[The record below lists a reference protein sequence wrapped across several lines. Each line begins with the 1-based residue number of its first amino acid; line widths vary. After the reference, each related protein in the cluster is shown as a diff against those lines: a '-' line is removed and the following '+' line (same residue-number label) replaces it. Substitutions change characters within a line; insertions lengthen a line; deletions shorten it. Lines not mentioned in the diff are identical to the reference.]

1 MLLRNTVLS
10 YPFLHHHHRSQQQP
24 LCQEYC
30 HLCRCTWCQNGN
42 EPTPPALSKRAFT
55 NTTEPMMPEIMLQS
69 SCSCLSDID
78 VKLSKINVLFSEI
91 SQLLSPSHVPVF
103 QSRKLLP
110 RIDIILS
117 EIMSFV
123 SYTQDG
129 APDNDESCSVD
140 LSDLEMEWDDNHNNF
155 YHLYYPD
162 SSTDDAKSVHA
173 YSDDDAESVHAMSED
188 SDDVA
193 GRSQEEHDVITTGQL
208 EHDVITTG
216 QLEHDVIITQGV
228 FIAKMI
234 SIMSSLAPSNIYDAK
249 RAQRKRRKQIR
260 KKVDPELRTL
270 WTHAASIISPF
281 TPTEMSTSLSY
292 PTIDWSTVN
301 KRFINNIPSPSLQ
314 PIFGCSED
322 SNFYEDVFERSDH
335 GYHRNLGSKF
345 TKPNPFGAVLG
356 YLTDA
361 GVVGVPDKVFHG
373 HVFDPHGGWILH
385 AKFSGKEETKRTK
398 IKETKKKDK

>member
-1 MLLRNTVLS
+1 MIVSLS
-10 YPFLHHHHRSQQQP
+10 QD
-24 LCQEYC
+24 CDD
-30 HLCRCTWCQNGN
+30 
-42 EPTPPALSKRAFT
+42 A
-55 NTTEPMMPEIMLQS
+55 S
-69 SCSCLSDID
+69 SVNDSL
-78 VKLSKINVLFSEI
+78 
-91 SQLLSPSHVPVF
+91 
-103 QSRKLLP
+103 
-110 RIDIILS
+110 
-117 EIMSFV
+117 
-123 SYTQDG
+123 G
-129 APDNDESCSVD
+129 AS
-140 LSDLEMEWDDNHNNF
+140 MEWDVDNLNNDF
-155 YHLYYPD
+155 YSLCYD
-162 SSTDDAKSVHA
+162 VDLT
-173 YSDDDAESVHAMSED
+173 MSED
-188 SDDVA
+188 
-193 GRSQEEHDVITTGQL
+193 EEMIVTPVKDEEMIVTAAKDIIAPGQL

-216 QLEHDVIITQGV
+216 QLEHDVITTKDV

-301 KRFINNIPSPSLQ
+301 KRFINNIPTPSLQ

-322 SNFYEDVFERSDH
+322 SNFYEDVFERSDY

-345 TKPNPFGAVLG
+345 TKSNPFGAVLG

-398 IKETKKKDK
+398 IKETKKAKKKDK

>member
-1 MLLRNTVLS
+1 
-10 YPFLHHHHRSQQQP
+10 
-24 LCQEYC
+24 
-30 HLCRCTWCQNGN
+30 
-42 EPTPPALSKRAFT
+42 
-55 NTTEPMMPEIMLQS
+55 
-69 SCSCLSDID
+69 
-78 VKLSKINVLFSEI
+78 
-91 SQLLSPSHVPVF
+91 
-103 QSRKLLP
+103 
-110 RIDIILS
+110 
-117 EIMSFV
+117 MSFV

-249 RAQRKRRKQIR
+249 
-260 KKVDPELRTL
+260 
-270 WTHAASIISPF
+270 
-281 TPTEMSTSLSY
+281 
-292 PTIDWSTVN
+292 
-301 KRFINNIPSPSLQ
+301 
-314 PIFGCSED
+314 
-322 SNFYEDVFERSDH
+322 
-335 GYHRNLGSKF
+335 
-345 TKPNPFGAVLG
+345 
-356 YLTDA
+356 
-361 GVVGVPDKVFHG
+361 
-373 HVFDPHGGWILH
+373 
-385 AKFSGKEETKRTK
+385 
-398 IKETKKKDK
+398 